1 MMINPQTDVTAVLL
15 DDPARLAAMRDEL
28 SVLAQLPGAASSIVQ
43 HPDWL
48 LYELHGRGAVTAPY
62 VLLVRD
68 LSGRLIGYAPF
79 LNEQHRARIALG
91 HRYLTIYRGR
101 HLRLLGSGVV
111 AAPDNRALVEE
122 RIAKALR
129 DDRAIRVIRVQETVL
144 PNSLAKVL
152 AARGRGFRIVA
163 ANLLDQLNWTIEP
176 QASAAAYLA
185 AMDAK
190 RRNDLTRR
198 LRNVYKKL
206 GDRARLQVFSTPEQ
220 MQEYGRLMNQVYAN
234 SWHAEAHAVDWQA
247 PPRLA
252 LFQRLAEHQ
261 QVIGH
266 LLMLGER
273 PIAYVHGYRLGQRY
287 VLDDT
292 GYDEEFA
299 ALGVGS
305 ALVFQ
310 AIQDLLERHPDE
322 TIDFGYGDNQ
332 YKRVLATRQIPCGS
346 LYAVRGWRAHMSFQ
360 IITPLRWIYRALR
373 QLHLRRQARTAN
385 VVSFSPRSAAV
396 GEVTGKRDAPRA

>member
-1 MMINPQTDVTAVLL
+1 MIVPPSTDIAAVLL
-15 DDPARLAAMRDEL
+15 DNAAGLVALRDEL
-28 SVLAQLPGAASSIVQ
+28 SALAQLPGAASSIVQ

-48 LYELHGRGAVTAPY
+48 LYELHGRGAASAPY
-62 VLLVRD
+62 VLLVHD
-68 LSGRLIGYAPF
+68 AGGALIGYAPF
-79 LNEQHRARIALG
+79 LNERHQARIAFG
-91 HRYLTIYRGR
+91 PRQLTIYRGR

-111 AAPDNRALVEE
+111 AAPEVRARVEDRVARALRE
-122 RIAKALR
+122 
-129 DDRAIRVIRVQETVL
+129 DRTIRVIRVQETVL
-144 PNSLAKVL
+144 PNSLAKAL
-152 AARGRGFRIVA
+152 AARRQGFRIVA
-163 ANLLDQLNWTIEP
+163 ANLLDQLNWTIDP
-176 QASAAAYLA
+176 QASAAAYVA

-206 GDRARLQVFSTPEQ
+206 GDHARLRIFSTPGE
-220 MQEYGRLMNQVYAN
+220 MEEYGRLMNQVYAK

-247 PPRLA
+247 APRLA
-252 LFQRLAEHQ
+252 LFQRLAERQ

-273 PIAYVHGYRLGQRY
+273 PIAYVHGYRLGGRY

-310 AIQDLLERHPDE
+310 AVQDLLERHPGE

-332 YKRVLATRQIPCGS
+332 YKRVLATRQLACGS
-346 LYAVRGWRAHMSFQ
+346 LYAVRGWRARASFRM
-360 IITPLRWIYRALR
+360 ITPLRWIYRLLR
-373 QLHLRRQARTAN
+373 QLHLRRQARMAN
-385 VVSFSPRSAAV
+385 VVSFSPRPATVA
-396 GEVTGKRDAPRA
+396 ETAGKREAPRG

>member
-1 MMINPQTDVTAVLL
+1 MIVPPSTDIAAVLVDSSPGL
-15 DDPARLAAMRDEL
+15 IALRDEM
-28 SVLAQLPGAASSIVQ
+28 SALAQLPGAASSIVQ

-48 LYELHGRGAVTAPY
+48 LYELHGRGAATAPH
-62 VLLVRD
+62 VLLVHD
-68 LSGRLIGYAPF
+68 TDGTLMGYAPF
-79 LNEQHRARIALG
+79 LNERHQAKIPFGPRH
-91 HRYLTIYRGR
+91 LTIYRGQ

-111 AAPDNRALVEE
+111 AAPDHRARVEEQVARALREE
-122 RIAKALR
+122 RT
-129 DDRAIRVIRVQETVL
+129 IRVIRVQETVL
-144 PNSLAKVL
+144 PNRLAMAL
-152 AARGRGFRIVA
+152 AARRQGFRIVA

-176 QASAAAYLA
+176 QASAAAYVA

-206 GDRARLQVFSTPEQ
+206 GDQARLRVFSTPAQ
-220 MQEYGRLMNQVYAN
+220 MDEYGRLMNQVYAR

-247 PPRLA
+247 PPRLV
-252 LFQRLAEHQ
+252 LFRRLAERQ

-273 PIAYVHGYRLGQRY
+273 PIAYVHGYRLGGRY

-305 ALVFQ
+305 SLVFQ
-310 AIQDLLERHPDE
+310 AIQDLLERHPGE

-332 YKRVLATRQIPCGS
+332 YKRVLATRQVACGS
-346 LYAVRGWRAHMSFQ
+346 LYAVRGWRARASFRM
-360 IITPLRWIYRALR
+360 ITPLRWIYRALR
-373 QLHLRRQARTAN
+373 QLHLRRQARMAN
-385 VVSFSPRSAAV
+385 VVSFTPRPAAV
-396 GEVTGKRDAPRA
+396 AETTGKREVPRA